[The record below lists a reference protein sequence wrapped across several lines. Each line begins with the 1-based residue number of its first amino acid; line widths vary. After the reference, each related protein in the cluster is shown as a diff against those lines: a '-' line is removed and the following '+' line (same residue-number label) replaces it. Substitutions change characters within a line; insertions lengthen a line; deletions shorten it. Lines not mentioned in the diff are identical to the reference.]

1 VEPLSD
7 AELIA
12 AVANGDRVAL
22 HELHDRHYAWLR
34 ARLARRCGDPD
45 VVAEAIQDT
54 FVAVWRGAKRF
65 DGRGEPA
72 AWLWGIAVRRLVGAL
87 RVRGRWDRAQ
97 ALAARDEEPITVAAE
112 EHVLAG
118 IEHGELGAALRELS
132 PELVAVVQATILDG
146 LTTKE
151 AAQLLRI
158 PRGTVKTRLMRAR
171 QQLRGAL
178 T

>member
-1 VEPLSD
+1 MEQLSD
-7 AELIA
+7 ADLIA
-12 AVANGDRVAL
+12 AVVDGDRVAL
-22 HELHDRHYAWLR
+22 HELHTRHYAWLS
-34 ARLARRCGDPD
+34 ARLTRRCGDPD
-45 VVAEAIQDT
+45 AVAEAVQDT
-54 FVAVWRGAKRF
+54 FVAVWRGAKGF

-97 ALAARDEEPITVAAE
+97 ALAERDGEPITVTAE

-118 IEHGELGAALRELS
+118 IEHSELGPALRDLS
-132 PELVAVVQATILDG
+132 PELIAVVQATILDG

-151 AAQLLRI
+151 AAELLRI

>member
-1 VEPLSD
+1 MSALSD
-7 AELIA
+7 AELIS
-12 AVANGDRVAL
+12 AVADCDRVAL
-22 HELHDRHYAWLR
+22 RELHDRHHAWLN
-34 ARLARRCGDPD
+34 ARLTRRCGDPD
-45 VVAEAIQDT
+45 VVAEAVQDT
-54 FVAVWRGAKRF
+54 FVAVWRGAKGW

-72 AWLWGIAVRRLVGAL
+72 AWMWGIAVRRLVGVL
-87 RVRGRWDRAQ
+87 RVRARWDRAQ
-97 ALAARDEEPITVAAE
+97 AIAERDAEPVSVAAE

-118 IEHGELGAALRELS
+118 IDHGELGMALRDLS

-151 AAQLLRI
+151 AAQLLHI